1 MLICA
6 RVFVLKCL
14 LDLLPAD
21 TSAETVRRR
30 WVLAQVMPPILFDK
44 DLFVL
49 VLNSLRAAYKTDLA
63 AFTDSILDELAT
75 LHEKFSTQE
84 SFSLWSTRPKWPP
97 RIFLFPHLSVRETPC
112 FTSVLQLSLELQL
125 LQRSHTRR
133 DRSLNENGG
142 HSVGHCK
149 MKH

>member
-6 RVFVLKCL
+6 RVFVLNCL

-75 LHEKFSTQE
+75 LHEKIFHPRKLFAVVDETQVATTNLFVPSPQRPRNALFYIRSTIIFGTPTSSEE
-84 SFSLWSTRPKWPP
+84 SYSPGQVS
-97 RIFLFPHLSVRETPC
+97 
-112 FTSVLQLSLELQL
+112 Q
-125 LQRSHTRR
+125 
-133 DRSLNENGG
+133 
-142 HSVGHCK
+142 
-149 MKH
+149 